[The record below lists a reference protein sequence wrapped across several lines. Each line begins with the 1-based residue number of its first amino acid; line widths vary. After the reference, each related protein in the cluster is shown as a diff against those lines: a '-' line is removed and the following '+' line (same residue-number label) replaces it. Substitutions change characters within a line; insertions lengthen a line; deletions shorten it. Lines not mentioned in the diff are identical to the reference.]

1 MFKSVLIANRGEI
14 AVRITRTLRAMGV
27 RVIVVA
33 SIPDRR
39 SLAVR
44 SADDW
49 VLLEGYS
56 AAETYLD
63 QDAVIAAA
71 KAKGCE
77 AIHPGYGFLAE
88 NAEFAERCAREGLF
102 FIGPP
107 PAVLRL
113 LGDKS
118 AARQLAVA
126 NSVPVIPGYDGD
138 SAHGPLTEAAAS
150 IGFPVMV
157 KARAGGG
164 GRGMRVVRTADDLPE
179 ALDSASREAEAAFG
193 DGSLLL
199 EKLVENVHHV
209 EVQVLADS
217 HGNVIHLGERDCSV
231 QRRHQKL
238 IEEAPSPVVDD
249 ALRAR
254 LTGDALRL
262 ARAAGYVNAG
272 TFEFLVGE
280 PGDDAQRPYWFIE
293 ANPRLQV
300 EHPVTEAITG
310 LDIVELQLR
319 IAAGEEL
326 PIAQGDVTFTG
337 HAIELRINAEDPAN
351 DFAPSSGRLTELWTP
366 VLAGQRLDRGYE
378 PGDEVPSHYDSLLA
392 KLIVPGSDRA
402 DAIETAVERTIVAV
416 SGVGSN
422 ASLLSAIVGSED
434 FSDGDCTTD
443 WLETFLPGLAMPV
456 SAWAAAAAAIVIGA
470 SEYVSSPFA
479 RSARWLGAG
488 GSRFWLAS
496 GEQVTEFVVDEVTE
510 AARELEVVVGRE
522 SVVCDVRGL
531 GPSGGSIIVRN
542 DEFLVT
548 LILSEEAL
556 LGVQVENGN
565 RRWHFNPAPPPPLPR
580 RAIAATAGAAAIT
593 APLAGT
599 IGTVVVAAGDDVEA
613 GDLLATLE
621 AMKMEHRIVAPSAG
635 KVVAVHVAPGEQ
647 VPSGHL
653 MLELQ

>member
-1 MFKSVLIANRGEI
+1 M
-14 AVRITRTLRAMGV
+14 
-27 RVIVVA
+27 
-33 SIPDRR
+33 
-39 SLAVR
+39 
-44 SADDW
+44 
-49 VLLEGYS
+49 
-56 AAETYLD
+56 
-63 QDAVIAAA
+63 
-71 KAKGCE
+71 
-77 AIHPGYGFLAE
+77 
-88 NAEFAERCAREGLF
+88 
-102 FIGPP
+102 
-107 PAVLRL
+107 LRL

-126 NSVPVIPGYDGD
+126 NGVPVIPGYDGD
-138 SAHGPLTEAAAS
+138 PGHDLLTNAAAE
-150 IGFPVMV
+150 IGYPVMV

-164 GRGMRVVRTADDLPE
+164 GRGMRVVRAAEELSG
-179 ALDSASREAEAAFG
+179 ALDSAAREAEAAFG

-280 PGDDAQRPYWFIE
+280 PADDGQRPHWFIE

-319 IAAGEEL
+319 IAAGQEL
-326 PIAQGDVTFTG
+326 PIAQDDVTFTG
-337 HAIELRINAEDPAN
+337 HAIEFRINAEDPAN
-351 DFAPSSGRLTELWTP
+351 DFAPSSGRLTELWVP
-366 VLAGQRLDRGYE
+366 GLAPRWRAGQRLDRGYE
-378 PGDEVPSHYDSLLA
+378 EGDEVPSHYDSLLA
-392 KLIVPGSDRA
+392 KLIIPGSERA

-416 SGVGSN
+416 GGVRSN

-434 FSDGDCTTD
+434 FAHGDCTTD
-443 WLETFLPGLAMPV
+443 WLETFLPGVAMPV
-456 SAWAAAAAAIVIGA
+456 SAWAVAAAAIVVGA

-496 GEQVTEFVVDEVTE
+496 GEQVTEFVFDGVAE
-510 AARELEVVVGRE
+510 AARELEIVVGGE
-522 SVVCDVRGL
+522 SLLCDVRGF
-531 GPSGGSIIVRN
+531 GPSGGSISVRN
-542 DEFLVT
+542 DDFSVSLV
-548 LILSEEAL
+548 LSEEAL
-556 LGVQVENGN
+556 LGVQVEDGD
-565 RRWHFNPAPPPPLPR
+565 RRWHFNPALPPPLPR
-580 RAIAATAGAAAIT
+580 RAIAAIAGAAAIT

-599 IGTVVVAAGDDVEA
+599 IGTVVVAPGDDVEA

-635 KVVAVHVAPGEQ
+635 KVAAVHIVPGEQ

-653 MLELQ
+653 LFELH